1 MDFKDI
7 QNAWNNEKT
16 ENVVLPDNLEK
27 INSANTP
34 LDKIRRNLRNDLI
47 MQTIAVFAIGLTP
60 YLYGFSEKWIAPF
73 YLLFSIFFAV
83 CVYYLTKLYL
93 FYRRLNNITLKTKDS
108 LYETYF
114 DIRLN
119 MELYK
124 TFGFA
129 LTPFLVLFLL
139 GFLYDKF
146 SMKPGGFQVVD
157 FSNGQLISVF
167 FIVAFCILFMGF
179 SLEWTVKCFY
189 GKYAKEIK
197 KVIDELKEE

>member
-1 MDFKDI
+1 MDFNDI
-7 QNAWNNEKT
+7 QNAWKNEQT

-27 INSANTP
+27 IQLVNTP
-34 LDKIRRNLRNDLI
+34 LDKIRKNLKNEFIYQIISIVL
-47 MQTIAVFAIGLTP
+47 IGLVPLALHFPTKG
-60 YLYGFSEKWIAPF
+60 LILF
-73 YLLFSIFFAV
+73 YLLFSLFVAV
-83 CVYYLTKLYL
+83 CVYYFVK
-93 FYRRLNNITLKTKDS
+93 FYFFYKRLNAITLKTKDS

-129 LTPFLVLFLL
+129 LTPFLILYLIGVFYYELSKIPGYFSD
-139 GFLYDKF
+139 GFTNY
-146 SMKPGGFQVVD
+146 
-157 FSNGQLISVF
+157 QLIGLFSV
-167 FIVAFCILFMGF
+167 VVFCMLFMGIT
-179 SLEWTVKCFY
+179 LEWWVNKFY

>member
-1 MDFKDI
+1 MDFNDI

-16 ENVVLPDNLEK
+16 ENVVLPNNLEK

-34 LDKIRRNLRNDLI
+34 LGKIKRNLRNDLI
-47 MQTIAVFAIGLTP
+47 TQTIAVVVVGVTP
-60 YLYGFSEKWIAPF
+60 YLYGFSQKWIAPF
-73 YLLFSIFFAV
+73 YLLFSIFFAI
-83 CVYYLTKLYL
+83 CVYYLTKLYF
-93 FYRRLNNITLKTKDS
+93 FYKRLNNITLKTKDS

-114 DIRLN
+114 DVRLN

-139 GFLYDKF
+139 GFLYEKF
-146 SMKPGGFQVVD
+146 SMKPGRFQITD

-167 FIVAFCILFMGF
+167 VTVVFAILFMGF
-179 SLEWTVKCFY
+179 SLEWSVKCFY

>member
-1 MDFKDI
+1 MDFNDI
-7 QNAWNNEKT
+7 QNAWNNEKPQ
-16 ENVVLPDNLEK
+16 NIVLPNLEK
-27 INSANTP
+27 IESANTP
-34 LDKIRRNLRNDLI
+34 LGKIRRNLRNDLI
-47 MQTIAVFAIGLTP
+47 MQVIAVLAIGATP
-60 YLYGFSEKWIAPF
+60 FLYGFSQKWIAPF

-129 LTPFLVLFLL
+129 LTPFLVLFSIGL
-139 GFLYDKF
+139 FYDKY
-146 SMKPGGFQVVD
+146 SIKPGGFQITD
-157 FSNGQLISVF
+157 FNNEQLISVF
-167 FIVAFCILFMGF
+167 FIVVFCILFMGIL
-179 SLEWTVKCFY
+179 LEWTVRCFY
-189 GKYAKEIK
+189 GKYAKEIR